1 MTLYWLVHGGF
12 ENGLWV
18 IIIPLNSNVSKNRQP
33 LSIHQFKPHIFTSFP
48 IPLMLNT
55 PTPGWVLGSHGR
67 WLKKSVMKDTF
78 STQILRQTSN
88 SLASARRRAARA
100 SKTLK
105 ARKASFPSFPWRKM
119 GEKMPRW
126 NGPFGTCLEERT
138 NIFGNPRFWM
148 CFIIFQQQNGC
159 CHCPMQFQP
168 NLLAGSRTTFGL
180 SKADR
185 LTEKIC
191 QTSASS
197 SPARYIFTK
206 NCRPSSV
213 KCAATPGDLGEKW
226 NSCSRTTARRNQ
238 CNHPITDSPSSIM
251 SSPCL
256 MCQDWNPHYF
266 QDLFLSIPHN
276 FVWQPLIRNVSLKNT
291 SPSNN
296 KWAIGFVWRLDT
308 PY

>member
-126 NGPFGTCLEERT
+126 SGPFGTCLEERT
-138 NIFGNPRFWM
+138 NIFRNPRFWM

-159 CHCPMQFQP
+159 CHCPTQFQP

-185 LTEKIC
+185 LTEKFVKLLQVLLLLGTFSRRTADRPLWNVLRHQGTLGKNGTAAQGQQRDATNATILSLIHHPPSCLHRVWCAKIETHTIFKIC
-191 QTSASS
+191 SFPFHTMS
-197 SPARYIFTK
+197 F
-206 NCRPSSV
+206 
-213 KCAATPGDLGEKW
+213 G
-226 NSCSRTTARRNQ
+226 
-238 CNHPITDSPSSIM
+238 NHWSGM
-251 SSPCL
+251 SS
-256 MCQDWNPHYF
+256 
-266 QDLFLSIPHN
+266 
-276 FVWQPLIRNVSLKNT
+276 
-291 SPSNN
+291 
-296 KWAIGFVWRLDT
+296 
-308 PY
+308 